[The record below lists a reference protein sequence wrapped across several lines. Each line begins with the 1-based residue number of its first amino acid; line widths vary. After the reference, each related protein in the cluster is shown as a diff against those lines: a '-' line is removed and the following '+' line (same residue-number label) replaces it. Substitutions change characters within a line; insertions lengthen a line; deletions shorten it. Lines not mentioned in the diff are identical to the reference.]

1 MSMYRRARIKEFIDF
16 IYIANLDALNRFPCP
31 KINPMLE
38 NFCFFKINYAKISR
52 IAKNELFMSFSPQQR

>member
-38 NFCFFKINYAKISR
+38 NFCFFR
-52 IAKNELFMSFSPQQR
+52 